1 VSAVYLETSA
11 VLRWLLGESDAQEI
25 AARIQEAAEPVCS
38 VLTILETHRVLIRAE
53 RERPSRGRQLGLLRR
68 QLAEASADWNVLEIT
83 PQVCVRAGEPFPVE
97 PVRTLDAIHLATALH
112 FARAFPGLS
121 VLTFD
126 ERIVVNLDPL
136 GLLQV
141 EADA

>member
-1 VSAVYLETSA
+1 MSAVYLETSA
-11 VLRWLLGESDAQEI
+11 VLRWLLGESDAPEI
-25 AARIQEAAEPVCS
+25 VAHIQETAEPVCS
-38 VLTILETHRVLIRAE
+38 ILTILETQRALVRAE

-83 PQVCVRAGEPFPVE
+83 PEVCVRAGEPFPVE

-112 FARAFPGLS
+112 FARAFPSLS

-126 ERIVVNLDPL
+126 ERIVVNLELL
-136 GLLQV
+136 GLLQA